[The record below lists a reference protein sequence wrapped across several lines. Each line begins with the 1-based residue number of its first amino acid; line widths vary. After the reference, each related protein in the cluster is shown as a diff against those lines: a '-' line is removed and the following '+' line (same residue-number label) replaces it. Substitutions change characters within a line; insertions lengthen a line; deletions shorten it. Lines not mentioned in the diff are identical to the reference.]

1 MKTYAFLIMGLFG
14 IYASCNLYSQTTN
27 QKKDPTTVEYIE
39 RYKHIAKAHEE
50 IHKIPACITLA
61 QGILESGSG
70 TSRLAKEANNHFG
83 IKCHSNWQGNTF
95 HKDDDKKNECF
106 RAYDT
111 PEESFEDHALFLKK
125 KRYADLFDLD
135 IKDYEG
141 WAKGLKQAGYA
152 TNPKYP
158 QLLIDLIEKYSLQ
171 DLDNMENEKNEPA
184 IAQNEAI
191 NQANSFAVSTSSN
204 QVSEKQ
210 NKVLEEQNEVSVYQY
225 ERKRHSLSSYW
236 SKKTALRK
244 ANKDSKSLIQPS
256 NKRRTLFGKRK

>member
-1 MKTYAFLIMGLFG
+1 MKTYTLLIMGLFG

-111 PEESFEDHALFLKK
+111 PEESFEDHAEFLKK

-158 QLLIDLIEKYSLQ
+158 QLLIDLIERYELAN
-171 DLDNMENEKNEPA
+171 LDYEDNFAENKDSYQQNEEPPQQIQETNPAIQLSEQSYDENEQTKPEY
-184 IAQNEAI
+184 
-191 NQANSFAVSTSSN
+191 NQP
-204 QVSEKQ
+204 EK
-210 NKVLEEQNEVSVYQY
+210 KK
-225 ERKRHSLSSYW
+225 RKTLSSYL
-236 SKKTALRK
+236 SGKTEKKQIE
-244 ANKDSKSLIQPS
+244 NKSGRFFQKG
-256 NKRRTLFGKRK
+256 NKRRSLFGKKK

>member
-1 MKTYAFLIMGLFG
+1 MKFIYYTFISLFAVC
-14 IYASCNLYSQTTN
+14 ISLNSQAQNSN
-27 QKKDPTTVEYIE
+27 QYKDPTTLEYIE
-39 RYKHIAKAHEE
+39 RYKHIALEHETT
-50 IHKIPACITLA
+50 HNIPACITLA

-95 HKDDDKKNECF
+95 YKDDDKKNECF
-106 RAYDT
+106 RAYDS

-135 IKDYEG
+135 IRDYEG

-171 DLDNMENEKNEPA
+171 DLDNMENEKTEPA

-191 NQANSFAVSTSSN
+191 NQTNSFAVSAPSN
-204 QVSEKQ
+204 QVSENQ
-210 NKVLEEQNEVSVYQY
+210 NEVSEEQNEVSVYQY

-236 SKKTALRK
+236 AKKAALRK
-244 ANKDSKSLIQPS
+244 ADKDSKSRIQPS

>member
-1 MKTYAFLIMGLFG
+1 M
-14 IYASCNLYSQTTN
+14 
-27 QKKDPTTVEYIE
+27 
-39 RYKHIAKAHEE
+39 
-50 IHKIPACITLA
+50 
-61 QGILESGSG
+61 ESGSG

-158 QLLIDLIEKYSLQ
+158 QLLIDLIEKYSLH

-191 NQANSFAVSTSSN
+191 NQTNSFAVSTSSN

-210 NKVLEEQNEVSVYQY
+210 NKVLEEQNEVPDYQY
-225 ERKRHSLSSYW
+225 EKKRHSLSSYW
-236 SKKTALRK
+236 AKKAALRK
-244 ANKDSKSLIQPS
+244 ADKDSKSRIQPS